1 MLLSGTSGSKTK
13 GLELFTKKF
22 YEGISESDRQY
33 RQFVTKQN
41 KMSIGVG
48 AGDTVSVSIL
58 GDLTVDGLNLTEGVD
73 TPILDIEIGK
83 QSCVVEEYG
92 VKIIYSDK
100 LQSMAELPIEDIFRK
115 KLGRH
120 AAMKMDLVAFNKIF
134 NVANVVAAPKAG
146 ALTTDVSFSINGVS
160 PNANVA
166 TDLSIDHVLKIA
178 TFMKQRRFPLRDGKY
193 FAIGSPAALANIKK
207 ALTEIV
213 KFTNLDTFYR
223 GVIGEVY
230 GVVFIEQTNILTK
243 DVHFCGDDV
252 GYEVVVKP
260 EMIYY
265 GTELDLG
272 RRLEIGWKAL
282 IGHSKIMDNRIVKFD
297 GNPTLDLSAPTYP

>member
-1 MLLSGTSGSKTK
+1 MLLSGASGSKTK
-13 GLELFTKKF
+13 SLELFTKKF
-22 YEGISESDRQY
+22 FEGISESEREY

-41 KMSIGVG
+41 KMNIGVG

-58 GDLTVDGLNLTEGVD
+58 GDLPVDDSTLTEGVD
-73 TPILDIEIGK
+73 TPVLDIEIGK
-83 QSCVVEEYG
+83 QQCLVEEYG
-92 VKIIYSDK
+92 VKIVYTDK
-100 LQSMAELPIEDIFRK
+100 LQSMSELPIADIFRK

-146 ALTTDVSFSINGVS
+146 ALTTDLSFSTNGVS
-160 PNANVA
+160 PNTNVA
-166 TDLSIDHVLKIA
+166 TDLSINHVLKVS
-178 TFMKQRRFPLRDGKY
+178 TYMKQHRFPLRDGKY
-193 FAIGSPAALANIKK
+193 FAIGTPAALAGIKK
-207 ALTEIV
+207 ELTEIV

-230 GVVFIEQTNILTK
+230 GVVFIEQTNVLTK

-260 EMIYY
+260 EMVYF